1 MKEVF
6 QMSRIG
12 NKVINVPAGVTVN
25 VADNNNVTV
34 KGPKGELNFKF
45 NDELEISVSAT
56 EVAVKRPNDT
66 KEMKALHG
74 TTRAL
79 LNNMVKGV
87 SEGFKKQLEINGV
100 GYRAALQG
108 NKLVLS
114 AGYSHNVEMEVPAG
128 LKVEL
133 PKNTTIIISGIDK
146 QLVGQFAAEIREVR
160 KPEPYKGKGIKYSYE
175 TIRRKEGKT
184 AKKQQE
190 RSANMISKVS
200 KNVTRQKRHL
210 RIRQNVFGTA
220 EKPRLNVFRSN
231 KQIYAQIIDDETG
244 KTLCSASSLDKE
256 ISVKNGSNV
265 NAATEVGTL
274 VAKRALALKIE
285 AVVFDRGGYLY
296 HGRVKALADAARAAG
311 LKF

>member
-1 MKEVF
+1 
-6 QMSRIG
+6 MSRIG
-12 NKVINVPAGVTVN
+12 NKVVNIPAGVTVN
-25 VADNNNVTV
+25 VADNNFVTV
-34 KGPKGELNFKF
+34 KGPKGELSFQF
-45 NDELEISVSAT
+45 NNEMTISVSAT

-184 AKKQQE
+184 AKK
-190 RSANMISKVS
+190 
-200 KNVTRQKRHL
+200 
-210 RIRQNVFGTA
+210 
-220 EKPRLNVFRSN
+220 
-231 KQIYAQIIDDETG
+231 
-244 KTLCSASSLDKE
+244 
-256 ISVKNGSNV
+256 
-265 NAATEVGTL
+265 
-274 VAKRALALKIE
+274 
-285 AVVFDRGGYLY
+285 
-296 HGRVKALADAARAAG
+296 
-311 LKF
+311 